1 MFDMNLDGK
10 TLSVVSLYT
19 LKQHCCHDSLTCNR
33 QTETAPPAGQAWDHL
48 VLAACSAPSHEV
60 RHWMY
65 RPVTVWCALCQMQAL
80 KNYENWFWNLPFQ
93 GRNTGRFFFFQ
104 SGKERKLNFR
114 TKARGSLCAG
124 RVLLCYT
131 SFRCQRCNLSCALWV
146 GVSPD
151 WTVKPG
157 VSRRP
162 SPGSG
167 IRSRP
172 RDTEC
177 IVLTSQLFFFLYLP
191 KNMLAYPSDPIS
203 FWEEL

>member
-1 MFDMNLDGK
+1 MGLLDSGCLPS
-10 TLSVVSLYT
+10 TLSW
-19 LKQHCCHDSLTCNR
+19 R
-33 QTETAPPAGQAWDHL
+33 
-48 VLAACSAPSHEV
+48 
-60 RHWMY
+60 
-65 RPVTVWCALCQMQAL
+65 QAL
-80 KNYENWFWNLPFQ
+80 DVQTSNSLMCTVSNAGVKKKIMRIDFEICHFKVETLED
-93 GRNTGRFFFFQ
+93 FFFFQ

-131 SFRCQRCNLSCALWV
+131 SFRCQRCHLSCALWV

-172 RDTEC
+172 RDTGC
-177 IVLTSQLFFFLYLP
+177 IVLTSQLFFFYICHKTCWHIHLILS
-191 KNMLAYPSDPIS
+191 NS